1 MAAVAAMH
9 RRQRT
14 QASEGAVPGS
24 TAQVQWLWCTGLGAP
39 GHGDPPGP
47 GIEPVS
53 LALAGGL
60 SATEPPGKPR

>member
-9 RRQRT
+9 RRQRA